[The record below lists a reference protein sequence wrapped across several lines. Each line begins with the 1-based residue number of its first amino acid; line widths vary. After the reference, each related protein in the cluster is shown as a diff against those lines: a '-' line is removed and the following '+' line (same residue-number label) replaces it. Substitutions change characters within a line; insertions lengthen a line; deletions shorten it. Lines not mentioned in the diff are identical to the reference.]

1 MRILIV
7 DDHEPIRREVRS
19 LLAGRPDL
27 SLCGEAADG
36 LEAIEMARQLRPD
49 LILMDMSMPRMGGL
63 EAIRLI
69 RPELPQCEF
78 IIVSQNDP
86 ALVREQAASVSVQY
100 FIAKSDLPRDLLPA
114 IDRISAAGSKTVQWP
129 AGGGEMGAIMRS
141 TDWSRMPLG
150 SVESWSPALRMMV
163 PFLLANRFPQL
174 LWWGPHFCCL
184 YNDAYIPVLGEKH
197 PWALGRPTEEV
208 WHEIWHVLSPLIET
222 PFRGGPA
229 TWMEDLLVEI
239 NRKGFVEETH
249 FTIAYSPVPD
259 ETAAGGIGGV
269 LATVHEITAKV
280 IGDRRVVILR
290 DLGARSGEPKTVQ
303 EALTLASEILSRHTQ
318 DLPFVLFYLFD
329 DKRQTAHLV
338 SSAGIDLNDAGVLR
352 TINLG
357 SQDSSPSW
365 PFSAALE
372 TEEIQFVLGLEDKFD
387 CVPQGPWPDPPT
399 SAAVVPVRSNIAHQ
413 LVGFIVVGVSA
424 RLQFDESYRNFLE
437 LLSTQISAMVA
448 NARAYEEERKRAEAL
463 AEIDRAKTAFFS
475 NVSHEFRT
483 PLTLMMGPLEDAI
496 AESEGLS
503 GSNRERLELAHRNS
517 LRLLKLVNTLLDFS
531 RIEAGR
537 IQASY
542 EPTDLAVLTAELAS
556 VFRSAIERAGMRLVI
571 DCPGLPKNVYV
582 DREMWEKIVLN
593 LLSNAFKFTFE
604 GEIAVSLRAV
614 DSTVELSV
622 RDTGTGIPPEE
633 IPKLFER
640 FHRVKGARGR
650 SFEGSGIGLAL
661 VQELAKLHGGS
672 VRVESHVNQ
681 GATFTV
687 TIPLGK
693 DHLPADRIGGA
704 RILASTGPRGDAYLQ
719 EALRWLSDRQG
730 ASDEVPAASLPSS
743 TESVPAS
750 AQESEQRPRVLLA
763 DDNADMR
770 DYAERLLAGQ
780 YEVTA
785 VADGEAA
792 LKCAREHRP
801 DLILSDIMMPG
812 LDGFGL
818 LRAVRA
824 EESLKNVPVVL
835 LSARAGEES
844 RIEGLDAGADN
855 YLVKPFSA
863 RELLARVKSHLAI
876 ARLRQESS
884 EREHALRL
892 DAERNELRFRA
903 IVDATPECVKL
914 VTREGA
920 LIHMNEAGLKMIE
933 ADNLEMVAGKSVY
946 ELIAPNDCER
956 FREFNARVC
965 AGHRGTLQF
974 EIIGLQGTHRHL
986 ESHAVP
992 LRQADGSFMH
1002 LAVTLDVTERR
1013 RGDRATALLAAIVD
1027 SSDDA
1032 IVSKN
1037 LDGVITS
1044 WNKGAERIF
1053 GYTAQEAI
1061 GKNITLIIPPE
1072 RYDEETNILRRIR
1085 NGQRIDH
1092 FETIRMRKDGTL
1104 FDVSVTISPL
1114 KDASGRVIGASK
1126 VARDISERKSAME
1139 ALRQSEESF
1148 RALSEKL
1155 DSEVRERTQELV
1167 EKNADVLRQ
1176 SQQLRELSWQLLHT
1190 QDEERRH
1197 IARELHDSAGQ
1208 TLAVLGMMI
1217 SSVVEMARHKI
1228 PEVADSA
1235 KDIHE
1240 VVQQLTKEIRTTSY
1254 LLHPPL
1260 LDENG
1265 LPPALSWYL
1274 RGLTERSGLDIA
1286 FHISEEFG
1294 RLSRDME
1301 LVVFRVVQECLTN
1314 VHRHSGSK
1322 SAAIRITRETDRV
1335 VVEVRDQ
1342 GKGISPER
1350 LAEIQSKS
1358 SGVGIRGMRERLRQF
1373 QGEMIIQ
1380 SGPAG
1385 TTVLVTIPLSAAT
1398 DPVQSAD
1405 SFESAV

>member
-7 DDHEPIRREVRS
+7 DDNEAVRRGIRS
-19 LLAGRPDL
+19 LLATRPDF
-27 SLCGEAADG
+27 SVCGEAADG
-36 LEAIEMARQLRPD
+36 VQAIEKSRELRPD
-49 LILMDMSMPRMGGL
+49 VVLMDLSMPRMGGL
-63 EAIRLI
+63 EAIRII

-78 IIVSQNDP
+78 ISVSQNDP
-86 ALVREQAASVSVQY
+86 ALVREQAASVGVQCS
-100 FIAKSDLPRDLLPA
+100 IAKSDLPRELLPT
-114 IDRISAAGSKTVQWP
+114 IDRISAARSKAGQWP

-141 TDWSRMPLG
+141 TDWSKTPLG
-150 SVESWSPALRMMV
+150 PVESWSPALRMMV

-174 LWWGPHFCCL
+174 LWWGTRFCCL

-208 WHEIWHVLSPLIET
+208 WHEIWHVLRPLIET

-229 TWMEDLLVEI
+229 TWMEDLPVEI

-280 IGDRRVVILR
+280 IGDRRVVTLR

-303 EALTLASEILSRHTQ
+303 EALTLASEILARHPK
-318 DLPFVLFYLFD
+318 DLPFVLFYLLD
-329 DKRQTAHLV
+329 DKLQTTQLV
-338 SSAGIDLNDAGVLR
+338 SCAGVDPNEAGVLR
-352 TINLG
+352 TIELA
-357 SQDSSPSW
+357 SQHSSPGW

-372 TEEIQFVLGLEDKFD
+372 TEEIQFVSALEDKFR
-387 CVPQGPWPDPPT
+387 CVPRGPWSDPPT
-399 SAAVVPVRSNIAHQ
+399 TAAVVPVRSNIAHQ
-413 LVGFIVVGVSA
+413 LVGFIVAGVSA
-424 RLQFDESYRNFLE
+424 RLQFDESYCNFLE
-437 LLSTQISAMVA
+437 LLSTQISTMVA

-503 GSNRERLELAHRNS
+503 GPNRERLELAHRNS

-542 EPTDLAVLTAELAS
+542 ELTDLSHLTAELAS

-614 DSTVELSV
+614 DSAVELGV
-622 RDTGTGIPPEE
+622 RDSGTGIPAEE
-633 IPKLFER
+633 IPRLFER

-650 SFEGSGIGLAL
+650 SYEGSGIGLAL
-661 VQELAKLHGGS
+661 VQELVKLHGGS
-672 VRVESHVNQ
+672 ISVESKVNQ
-681 GATFTV
+681 GTVFTV

-693 DHLPADRIGGA
+693 NHLPADRIGGP
-704 RILASTGPRGDAYLQ
+704 RTLASTGLHGDAYLQ
-719 EALRWLSDRQG
+719 EALRWLTERQ
-730 ASDEVPAASLPSS
+730 AVAEEVPVGSTLLAADVPPPSF
-743 TESVPAS
+743 
-750 AQESEQRPRVLLA
+750 QECQERSRILLA

-770 DYAERLLAGQ
+770 EYVQRLLCER
-780 YEVTA
+780 YEVAA

-792 LKCAREHRP
+792 LQRAREQRP
-801 DLILSDIMMPG
+801 DLILSDIMMPK
-812 LDGFGL
+812 LDGFAL

-824 EESLKNVPVVL
+824 EEDLKSIPMIL

-844 RIEGLDAGADN
+844 RVEGLDAGADD

-863 RELLARVKSHLAI
+863 RELLARVGSHLAM
-876 ARLRQESS
+876 A
-884 EREHALRL
+884 
-892 DAERNELRFRA
+892 
-903 IVDATPECVKL
+903 
-914 VTREGA
+914 
-920 LIHMNEAGLKMIE
+920 
-933 ADNLEMVAGKSVY
+933 
-946 ELIAPNDCER
+946 
-956 FREFNARVC
+956 
-965 AGHRGTLQF
+965 
-974 EIIGLQGTHRHL
+974 
-986 ESHAVP
+986 
-992 LRQADGSFMH
+992 
-1002 LAVTLDVTERR
+1002 
-1013 RGDRATALLAAIVD
+1013 
-1027 SSDDA
+1027 
-1032 IVSKN
+1032 
-1037 LDGVITS
+1037 
-1044 WNKGAERIF
+1044 
-1053 GYTAQEAI
+1053 
-1061 GKNITLIIPPE
+1061 
-1072 RYDEETNILRRIR
+1072 RIR
-1085 NGQRIDH
+1085 R
-1092 FETIRMRKDGTL
+1092 EAAEL
-1104 FDVSVTISPL
+1104 
-1114 KDASGRVIGASK
+1114 
-1126 VARDISERKSAME
+1126 ERKLRTE
-1139 ALRQSEESF
+1139 AE
-1148 RALSEKL
+1148 
-1155 DSEVRERTQELV
+1155 SEVRQRTKELE
-1167 EKNADVLRQ
+1167 EKTADVLRQ
-1176 SQQLRELSWQLLHT
+1176 SEQLRELSWRLLHT

-1217 SSVVEMARHKI
+1217 SSVVEMARPKI

-1235 KDIHE
+1235 KEIHE

-1274 RGLTERSGLDIA
+1274 RGLTERSGMDIG
-1286 FHISEEFG
+1286 FYISEEFG
-1294 RLSRDME
+1294 RLPRDME

-1322 SAAIRITRETDRV
+1322 NAAIWITRETDRV
-1335 VVEVRDQ
+1335 LVEVRDE

-1350 LAEIQSKS
+1350 LAEIQSKG

-1380 SGPAG
+1380 SGGAG
-1385 TTVLVTIPLSAAT
+1385 TTVLVTIPLNAAT
-1398 DPVQSAD
+1398 DPVQPTD
-1405 SFESAV
+1405 SFESAI